1 MARPRR
7 PDRYDLDGPREP
19 YRVGVAID
27 SEHTPV
33 RSPLGLLAS
42 GFVLALLTIALTVWS
57 AMEFAAGRGGN
68 LQLWQL
74 VLLGVVL
81 VVVPV
86 PLVWIGAVRTRWWL
100 RYRRETG
107 RLPVPWKG

>member
-7 PDRYDLDGPREP
+7 YDLDDLDAPREP
-19 YRVGVAID
+19 YPMGRSND

-33 RSPLGLLAS
+33 RSPIGLLAI
-42 GFVLALLTIALTVWS
+42 GVALEVMTIALTVW
-57 AMEFAAGRGGN
+57 ATLAFATGTARN

-81 VVVPV
+81 VVVPL
-86 PLVWIGAVRTRWWL
+86 PLVWVGAVRTRWWL
-100 RYRRETG
+100 RYRSATG
-107 RLPVPWKG
+107 RSPDPWTG